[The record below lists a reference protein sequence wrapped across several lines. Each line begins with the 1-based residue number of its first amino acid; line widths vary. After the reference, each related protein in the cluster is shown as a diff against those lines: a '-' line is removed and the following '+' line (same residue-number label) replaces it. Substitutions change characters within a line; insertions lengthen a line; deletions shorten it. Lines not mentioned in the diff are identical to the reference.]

1 MEIIERKCPY
11 FKYGA
16 AKRANARGFEEKE
29 KQEKGSERE
38 YLVLGGRAT
47 QTALFRIACSPLK
60 GALKSVGVRGREE
73 VEVKA
78 ELAGWTGG

>member
-1 MEIIERKCPY
+1 M
-11 FKYGA
+11 
-16 AKRANARGFEEKE
+16 ANARGFEGKE

-78 ELAGWTGG
+78 ELASWTGG